1 MKGQVKRESQT
12 RNGSFYTKWLLCR
25 HDIMDQRNILRELL
39 CVSWKWQTYWR
50 IIKLVYFFSIKLV
63 QFKKGRVFMTSEIV
77 VSINA
82 LKTQNSPECPKRFFW
97 KQRFLWC
104 LPLINHFEKYTRL
117 PPLFFIVDL
126 INASL
131 LVCSVRDMR
140 SVVRQEAGK
149 LDH

>member
-1 MKGQVKRESQT
+1 MSIILEVVWFCKCCWFSYFHLKETVKWKSAVKGQVKRESQT

-50 IIKLVYFFSIKLV
+50 IIKLVYFFSIKLM

-82 LKTQNSPECPKRFFW
+82 LKTQNSHECFQSFFEN
-97 KQRFLWC
+97 KDFC
-104 LPLINHFEKYTRL
+104 
-117 PPLFFIVDL
+117 D
-126 INASL
+126 
-131 LVCSVRDMR
+131 VC
-140 SVVRQEAGK
+140 
-149 LDH
+149 HW